1 MKSIPCT
8 AAFLLTGL
16 LLFPA
21 LGAAQ
26 DFVKLTDGKVVRG
39 DILAVVDGDVEIVT
53 PACELKT
60 ISGDEVA
67 DVRRGKGLSPRV
79 VLRLKTIDARDPE
92 ALMKV
97 AEWALQARGLKK
109 DARRLLRRVVAF
121 KPAGPR
127 ARELLGQVH
136 ALGTWYPDAR
146 AAYTAVRERM
156 KADGYV
162 YIKRGWIK
170 KELASF
176 LKASP
181 KDWVLVRGFEWRSL
195 AEIRKERGDR
205 IWKKEWYSG
214 EEAKLV
220 KTLKRIEEVTGDDCH
235 AAHVGTCKVFC
246 YLGREES
253 REAAERQQK
262 ARDWFVETFEVEKRR
277 SYIKKHPLKVDFVLS
292 GDEAFRRYLDDRK
305 KKRSISQA
313 RYELCLRTGNTAN
326 GMFYCGHLGKQAWK
340 YSLVSHMGLAMLRN
354 FYAGGKCPAWIMVAS
369 GHHAE
374 LAIFGDVRV
383 QWVHLGAYD
392 QEIEVPKLEGHG
404 MKQIKDAVREYYKD
418 RPMPSLRV
426 LSVKDMN
433 ELTQELATLG
443 TVYMQFLLEEH
454 KEKWLK
460 FLTNKGAKRFN
471 NVRERFEHHFQM
483 TFEAM
488 DQELRKWLGM

>member
-1 MKSIPCT
+1 MKSTPCT

-16 LLFPA
+16 LLFPT
-21 LGAAQ
+21 LCGAQ
-26 DFVKLTDGKVVRG
+26 DTIELTDGKVVRG
-39 DILAVVDGDVEIVT
+39 DILAVVDGNVDIVT

-60 ISGDEVA
+60 ISGDAVA

-79 VLRLKTIDARDPE
+79 VLRLKTIDARDPD

-97 AEWALQARGLKK
+97 AGWALETRGLKK
-109 DARRLLRRVVAF
+109 DARRLLRRVIAF
-121 KPAGPR
+121 KPENDR

-146 AAYTAVRERM
+146 TAYTAVRERM

-162 YIKRGWIK
+162 YVKRGWIK
-170 KELASF
+170 KELVNF
-176 LKASP
+176 LRATP
-181 KDWVLVRGFEWRSL
+181 GDWILFRGFLWRSL
-195 AEIRKERGDR
+195 SEVRKERGDR
-205 IWKKEWYSG
+205 IWKKEWYTG
-214 EEAKLV
+214 EEAELV

-246 YLGREES
+246 YLGRVEA

-277 SYIKKHPLKVDFVLS
+277 SHIIKHPPKVDFVLS

-305 KKRSISQA
+305 KKNRISQA
-313 RYELCLRTGNTAN
+313 RYDLCLRTGNNAN
-326 GMFYCGHLGKQAWK
+326 GMFNCTHLGRQAWK
-340 YSLVSHMGLAMLRN
+340 YSLVSHMGLAMMRN
-354 FYAGGKCPAWIMVAS
+354 LFSGSQSPAWIRVAS

-383 QWVHLGAYD
+383 QWVHLGVYD
-392 QEIEVPKLEGHG
+392 QEVEVPKLEGRG
-404 MKQIKDAVREYYKD
+404 MKQIKEAVREYYKD
-418 RPMPSLRV
+418 RPMPSLRA

-433 ELTQELATLG
+433 ELTPELDTLG

-454 KEKWLK
+454 KEKWLA
-460 FLTNKGAKRFN
+460 FLTNKGARRFN
-471 NVRERFEHHFQM
+471 NVREHFEHHFKM

-488 DQELRKWLGM
+488 DLALRKWLGM